1 MRGHSGAHMSL
12 LERTA
17 TAPISWGVCE
27 MPGWGYQLPVEA
39 VLAEMHNAGFTHT
52 ELGSIG
58 YLPTDPNELRSV
70 LDRHSL
76 SLLGGFVPLVLHD
89 PSQTESSL
97 ASAAETA
104 ALISGAGGRF
114 FVSCAVSHPEEW
126 RQVPLADHEWP
137 VVANTLAEVDQIAAD
152 HGLVQGLHPHFGA
165 LIETAAET
173 ERILEVCDTAL
184 VLDTAHLLLGGADVA
199 DMAKRYLDRI
209 ALAHIKDV
217 DLGIA
222 AQVTA
227 GELSLMQGVQRGL
240 FPPLGRG
247 GLPIAEIVDLLEKS
261 GRNLWYVL
269 EQDAAI
275 AEGDPSAIARL
286 RFDACQSI
294 DFLRNLEPVLAGA
307 GASHKQQHLPRE
319 G

>member
-1 MRGHSGAHMSL
+1 MNL
-12 LERTA
+12 LNRTA

-39 VLAEMHNAGFTHT
+39 VLAEMCEAGFTHT
-52 ELGSIG
+52 ELGSLG
-58 YLPTDPNELRSV
+58 YLPTDPGELRSV
-70 LDRHSL
+70 LDRHGL

-89 PSQTESSL
+89 PSKTEDTL
-97 ASAAETA
+97 ASASEAA
-104 ALISGAGGRF
+104 ALIAGGGGRF
-114 FVSCAVSHPEEW
+114 FVSCAVSHPDDW

-137 VVANTLAEVDQIAAD
+137 IMADTLAEVARIASD
-152 HGLVQGLHPHFGA
+152 YGLTQALHPHFGC
-165 LIETAAET
+165 LVETATET
-173 ERILEVCDTAL
+173 ERILEVSETAL
-184 VLDTAHLLLGGADVA
+184 VLDTAHMLLGGADVV
-199 DMAKRYLDRI
+199 DTAKRYLDRI
-209 ALAHIKDV
+209 ALVHIKDV

-227 GELSLMQGVQRGL
+227 GGLSLMQGVQRGL

-261 GRNLWYVL
+261 GRDLWYVL

-294 DFLRNLEPVLAGA
+294 DFLRSLEPVSAGA
-307 GASHKQQHLPRE
+307 GTSQTKQHLP
-319 G
+319 